1 MYHRNAKR
9 YANDTTNTS
18 RDASYGLLKE
28 TVTHMLSKMEQ
39 YPFDFRVGL
48 IGGRTASRALV
59 NVVAQFLE
67 LDDDLEA
74 ALNADGSVLTSHE
87 ARFNEFACCKQK
99 DVVLFALDGRMYA
112 GRVLHHVSVI
122 GDALTLVSKFSVR
135 SSNDAAGYSEWED
148 NDERMLIE
156 TKDIL
161 DTVVYSQLHDAIAI
175 LKPCDLR

>member
-1 MYHRNAKR
+1 
-9 YANDTTNTS
+9 
-18 RDASYGLLKE
+18 
-28 TVTHMLSKMEQ
+28 MLSKMEQ

-59 NVVAQFLE
+59 NLVAQFLE

-74 ALNADGSVLTSHE
+74 ALNAEDSVLTSQE

-99 DVVLFALDGRMYA
+99 DVVLFELDGRMYA

-122 GDALTLVSKFSVR
+122 GDALTLVSKFSLR

-148 NDERMLIE
+148 NDQRMLIE
-156 TKDIL
+156 TKDII